1 MVPKNRYE
9 VPKLPSRCCE
19 VITPML
25 IFGYIMLNCK
35 RMAERRY
42 RLSQA
47 MQNTAARKD
56 KALIDANRDKPDF
69 GVLTWAVFVEEQ
81 LRQNRKN

>member
-1 MVPKNRYE
+1 
-9 VPKLPSRCCE
+9 
-19 VITPML
+19 
-25 IFGYIMLNCK
+25 
-35 RMAERRY
+35 
-42 RLSQA
+42 